1 MPEGISYQDSSFKK
15 VVSLVHPDVRQ
26 SYNVLGGVGGSIIE
40 AGTIFGMITDDE
52 HSDAGKVRPLGL
64 TYITQTQEEAVST
77 FKVVD
82 ASVLKVGDS
91 IKITAAGDALTIT
104 AVDTENNTFSVA
116 TEDALTADED
126 DEVIVQDGSDVAFA
140 VSIEPMGVSTTA
152 QPVSLLIHGC
162 VYEEAI
168 TNVLLP
174 AQLAAAKSDLF
185 ARLWFVESY

>member
-26 SYNVLGGVGGSIIE
+26 SYNVLGGVGGSKIE
-40 AGTIFGMITDDE
+40 AGTIFGMITNGDN
-52 HSDAGKVRPLGL
+52 AGKVRPLGL
-64 TYITQTQEEAVST
+64 TYITKTEGSAATT
-77 FKVVD
+77 FEVAD
-82 ASVLKVGDS
+82 ASVLKVGDT

-116 TEDALTADED
+116 TEDALTADEN

-140 VSIEPMGVSTTA
+140 VSIEPIDVSATA

-168 TNVLLP
+168 SNVLL
-174 AQLAAAKSDLF
+174 ASQLAAAKSDLF